1 MNPRDR
7 LALALDVPSAKEALE
22 LVDLTIDSV
31 GVFKIGMQLFY
42 AEGPELVRQIK
53 ASGRKV
59 FLDLKLH
66 DIPNTVA
73 SAIQSLA
80 SLEVDF
86 LTLHAGGGPAMLR
99 AAQHV
104 AGPIRLLAVT
114 VLTSMDEHELGAV
127 GIQAAPQDQV
137 HRLAQAAADS
147 GIKGLVCSA
156 LEAASLRQ
164 LLGDRA
170 YLVCPGI
177 RPQGS
182 DVGDQKRIATPS
194 KALKDGADL
203 LVVGRPIRSAA
214 DPRAAAQRLLESM
227 R

>member
-73 SAIQSLA
+73 SAVQSLA
-80 SLEVDF
+80 TLEVDF

-99 AAQHV
+99 AAQRV

-114 VLTSMDEHELGAV
+114 VLTSMDEQELGAIGV
-127 GIQAAPQDQV
+127 QDTPKDQV
-137 HRLAQAAADS
+137 HRLAQTAADS
-147 GIKGLVCSA
+147 GISGLVCSA

-164 LLGDRA
+164 VLGQHA

-194 KALKDGADL
+194 QALKDGADL

-214 DPRAAAQRLLESM
+214 DPRAAAQRLVESM

>member
-1 MNPRDR
+1 
-7 LALALDVPSAKEALE
+7 
-22 LVDLTIDSV
+22 
-31 GVFKIGMQLFY
+31 
-42 AEGPELVRQIK
+42 
-53 ASGRKV
+53 
-59 FLDLKLH
+59 
-66 DIPNTVA
+66 
-73 SAIQSLA
+73 
-80 SLEVDF
+80 
-86 LTLHAGGGPAMLR
+86 MLR
-99 AAQHV
+99 AAQRV

-114 VLTSMDEHELGAV
+114 VLTSMDEQELGAIGV
-127 GIQAAPQDQV
+127 QDTPKGQV

-147 GIKGLVCSA
+147 GISGLVCSA

-164 LLGDRA
+164 VLGQHA

-194 KALKDGADL
+194 QALKDGADL

-214 DPRAAAQRLLESM
+214 DRRAAAQRLVESM

>member
-73 SAIQSLA
+73 SAVQSLA
-80 SLEVDF
+80 TLEVDF

-99 AAQHV
+99 AAQRV

-114 VLTSMDEHELGAV
+114 VLTSMDEQELGAIGV
-127 GIQAAPQDQV
+127 QDTPKDQV

-147 GIKGLVCSA
+147 GISGLVCSA

-164 LLGDRA
+164 VLGQHA

-194 KALKDGADL
+194 QALKDGADL
-203 LVVGRPIRSAA
+203 LVVGRPIRAAA
-214 DPRAAAQRLLESM
+214 DPRAAAQRLVESM